1 MVPPCFRLIL
11 VNFMGIKVWKTD
23 IKGLKRDFCPG
34 VKASHWSDGLSPL
47 SLLET
52 SVSCPHISRGP
63 PSLGPFQVTYTI
75 QLRKMSLKSF
85 SLSRLTRSSCRESV
99 KYKRGQE
106 REEMKMVHKWFSY
119 APVVGKAELTHFEF
133 YNRGH
138 MLTNHCSRS
147 WKSLRETS
155 QNETITLWKTW
166 VIVQTHQS

>member
-52 SVSCPHISRGP
+52 SVSCPHISRPSFTGP
-63 PSLGPFQVTYTI
+63 
-75 QLRKMSLKSF
+75 
-85 SLSRLTRSSCRESV
+85 LSSYLHNTTKENEYKILFIVEANRSSCRESV